1 MRSFKMAVI
10 GLLVLAVLVMPMAA
24 NATTLFPAY
33 GTGMEGGFFG
43 SFSAVAYPIMGL
55 MLTHDYLYYGCNGVT
70 APNPGYV
77 KWVDSVN
84 AAPKGKSI
92 SEQHQDE
99 VSAYYKPYR

>member
-1 MRSFKMAVI
+1 MRYLRMAVI
-10 GLLVLAVLVMPMAA
+10 GMFVLAVLAMPIAA
-24 NATTLFPAY
+24 NATTLFPAF

-55 MLTHDYLYYGCNGVT
+55 MLTHDYLYYGWNGVT
-70 APNPGYV
+70 APNVGYV

-92 SEQHQDE
+92 SQQHDEE